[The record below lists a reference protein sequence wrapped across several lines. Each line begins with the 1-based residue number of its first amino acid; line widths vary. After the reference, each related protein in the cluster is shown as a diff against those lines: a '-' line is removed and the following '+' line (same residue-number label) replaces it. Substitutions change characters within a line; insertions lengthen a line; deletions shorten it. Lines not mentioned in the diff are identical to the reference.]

1 MSINPLHKR
10 AAAPETLPGN
20 GTARGQMTVRPAAE
34 TRAARPP
41 LALTAQFGAMAV
53 MLAGLWVA
61 ISPWFLTLQTPAARN
76 ATANDLIVGL
86 VVVAIGMLTLA
97 GTRSVM
103 GLETA
108 SLLAGI
114 WMIISPFILHAK
126 FAITASM
133 YWSNIWSGAV
143 VIVLALAVLL
153 VARPRA
159 AR

>member
-1 MSINPLHKR
+1 MAGK
-10 AAAPETLPGN
+10 
-20 GTARGQMTVRPAAE
+20 TAGWAHVL
-34 TRAARPP
+34 RPP
-41 LALTAQFGAMAV
+41 LALTAQLGAMAV

-61 ISPWFLTLQTPAARN
+61 ISPWFLTLQTPAAPN
-76 ATANDLIVGL
+76 ATVNDLIVGL
-86 VVVAIGMLTLA
+86 AVVVIGMLTLA

-114 WMIISPFILHAK
+114 WMIISPFILDAK
-126 FAITASM
+126 FAITGSM

-153 VARPRA
+153 AARPRA